1 MKAFR
6 DNLKELIDETGLTFR
21 QLAKVSG
28 VSAMQYSRY
37 LKNSIP
43 TIEVV
48 LRIAKYF
55 ECSIDYLFGLDN
67 IKNNYHYQ
75 SYNYDISQFLPRYFK
90 LLKSNNIS
98 HYKFS
103 KGQPFNESILRHW
116 QAGRV
121 PRIDI
126 IYIIANYFGSS
137 MDYLVGRY

>member
-1 MKAFR
+1 MQAFR
-6 DNLKELIDETGLTFR
+6 ENLKELIDETGLTLR

-37 LKNSIP
+37 LKNTIP

-48 LRIAKYF
+48 LKIAHYF
-55 ECSIDYLFGLDN
+55 DCSIDYLFDLDN
-67 IKNNYHYQ
+67 NKNNNYYK
-75 SYNYDISQFLPRYFK
+75 SYNYDISKFLPRYLD
-90 LLKSNNIS
+90 LLKANNIS

-103 KGQPFNESILRHW
+103 KEQSFNESIIRHW

-126 IYIIANYFGSS
+126 IYIIANYFDSS
-137 MDYLVGRY
+137 MDYLIGRY